1 MQGLSNTGCQILSRR
16 RRATTWR
23 EVAVMYG
30 VSKPKMNKS
39 IQNEGPAC
47 DELPKPKLDEVGHPC
62 DRGRAAYGIRTLV
75 G

>member
-1 MQGLSNTGCQILSRR
+1 
-16 RRATTWR
+16 
-23 EVAVMYG
+23 MYG